1 MPQVSASTLVTMG
14 KSIFVAAGA
23 PDDIAHDVAHSLVET
38 NLSGHD
44 SHGIMRVML
53 YVDMIRNRDLLPS
66 ARPQLRQGSGA
77 IASLDCRR
85 GFGQIGAQV
94 GTAMAAEL
102 AHEHGIGCVALENV
116 NHVGRLGEYAESLA
130 RKRMIGIVLTSG
142 TVVRVSVAPW
152 GGREPLMSTN
162 PMAWALPAG
171 TGDTPFVL
179 DYATAVV
186 ANGKVQV
193 ALSEGRAFP
202 EGMLLDR
209 DGNPTTDPTSFLNG
223 GMLLPFGTYKG
234 HGLSLMMELI
244 PGILCGF
251 SPVSSTRFRSGNPTL
266 ILALNIEAFAEPE
279 LFREQ
284 TQEFLER
291 IKAVAPADGFDEV
304 LLPGEKEQRSKAERS
319 RTGIPLPR
327 IVWNELCD
335 LAAAY
340 GVDVPEDPVAA

>member
-1 MPQVSASTLVTMG
+1 MPLVPANTLVTLG

-23 PDDIAHDVAHSLVET
+23 PEDIAEAVANSLVET
-38 NLSGHD
+38 NLAGHD
-44 SHGIMRVML
+44 SHGIICVML
-53 YVDMIRNRDLLPS
+53 YVDMIRNGDLSPS

-77 IASLDCRR
+77 VASLDCRR

-102 AHEHGIGCVALENV
+102 AHEHGIACVALENV
-116 NHVGRLGEYAESLA
+116 NHVGRLGEYAETLA
-130 RKRMIGIVLTSG
+130 RQRMVGIVLASG

-152 GGREPLMSTN
+152 GGREPLLSTN
-162 PMAWALPAG
+162 PMAWAVPAG

-193 ALSEGRAFP
+193 ALSEGRNFP
-202 EGMLLDR
+202 EGMLLDS
-209 DGNPTTDPTSFLNG
+209 DGIPTQDPASFLRG

-234 HGLSLMMELI
+234 YGLSLMMEMI

-266 ILALNIEAFAEPE
+266 VMALHIEAFAEPE
-279 LFREQ
+279 MFREQ
-284 TQEFLER
+284 TQEFLGR
-291 IKAVAPADGFDEV
+291 VKAIQPAEGFDEV
-304 LLPGEKEQRSKAERS
+304 LLPGEKEQRFKAERS

-327 IVWNELCD
+327 IVWNELCGV
-335 LAAAY
+335 AATY
-340 GVDVPEDPVAA
+340 GVDVPDGPVTA